1 MANPA
6 SYEELT
12 VGRNFQI
19 PNSDLHEAF
28 GELNITRREDRLD
41 ILLTVL
47 VDPSQ
52 GGSAE
57 NWQTGVALD
66 GSASMQPAYGNT
78 YEFTQEISS
87 DTVEDY
93 LKRGLATS
101 KMIDGRQQL
110 EFTDAGYEELMK
122 AKLFRKM
129 DNVVQDIA
137 REAMPY
143 LAEKL
148 DEDGGTTL
156 IYWACGERGDGIEVV
171 GDLTGD
177 DARVATYDG
186 PKDWGNGTRLM
197 PAINYFMERF
207 SDAKMGFYV
216 FLTDGS
222 LDDFEEVKAFTMQLS
237 RDVHAKKVNEV
248 KLILIGMGDEI
259 NRQQLEELDDLPDE
273 YDLPVDIWDHKIAE
287 DMRGVSDLFAELVDE
302 NTILAPTG
310 RILDD
315 SGEVAKNYTDGIPA
329 LMEFSLPLGSRSLTL
344 EIGDDKKVTQN
355 LFGG

>member
-1 MANPA
+1 MANPT
-6 SYEELT
+6 SYQELT

-28 GELNITRREDRLD
+28 GELNITRREDHLD

-66 GSASMQPAYGNT
+66 GSASMQDAYGAN
-78 YEFTQEISS
+78 YVLTQEISPA
-87 DTVEDY
+87 TWEDY
-93 LKRGLATS
+93 VKRGLATS
-101 KMIDGRQQL
+101 REIDGNEEITL
-110 EFTDAGYEELMK
+110 TSAGYDELMK
-122 AKLFRKM
+122 ANLFRKP
-129 DNVVQDIA
+129 DNEVQKIA

-156 IYWACGERGDGIEVV
+156 IYWACGERGDGIEVA

-177 DARVATYDG
+177 EARAATYGG

-237 RDVHAKKVNEV
+237 RDVHAKKVNDV
-248 KLILIGMGDEI
+248 KLILIGMGDQI
-259 NRQQLEELDDLPDE
+259 NRRQLEELDDLPDE

-287 DMRGVSDLFAELVDE
+287 DMRGLSDLFAELVDE
-302 NTILAPTG
+302 NIILAPTG

-315 SGEVAKNYTDGIPA
+315 SGEVAKNYSDGVPA
-329 LMEFSLPLGSRSLTL
+329 LMEFSFPLASRSLTL
-344 EIGDDKKVTQN
+344 EIGDGKQVTQN
-355 LFGG
+355 LFGS

>member
-1 MANPA
+1 MNPS
-6 SYEELT
+6 SYTELA

-66 GSASMQPAYGNT
+66 GSLSMKGAYGDG
-78 YEFTQEISS
+78 YEFTQEISRVTI
-87 DTVEDY
+87 DDY
-93 LKRGLATS
+93 LRRGLATIEVS
-101 KMIDGRQQL
+101 DGMENL
-110 EFTDAGYEELMK
+110 KFTPAGYDELMK
-122 AKLFRKM
+122 ENLFRKV
-129 DNVVQDIA
+129 DNKIEGIA
-137 REAMPY
+137 REAIPY

-156 IYWACGERGDGIEVV
+156 VYWACGERGDGIEVV

-177 DARVATYDG
+177 EARAANYSG
-186 PKDWGNGTRLM
+186 PKRWGDGTRLM

-216 FLTDGS
+216 FLTDGV

-237 RDVHAKKVNEV
+237 KDIHAKKVNEV
-248 KLILIGMGDEI
+248 KLILIGMGAHI
-259 NRQQLEELDDLPDE
+259 NRQQLEDLDDLPDE
-273 YDLPVDIWDHKIAE
+273 HDLPVDVWDHKIAE
-287 DMRGVSDLFAELVDE
+287 DMRGLSDLFAELVDE

-315 SGEVAKNYTDGIPA
+315 SGEVAKNYTDGVPA

-344 EIGDDKKVTQN
+344 EIGDGKQVTQN